1 MPLLDPGAVALA
13 TQALH
18 DLGLK
23 GTLALIPVG
32 VGAPAGLQ
40 LSPSW
45 QVGLEQAAPADLQRL
60 ALEGFQRNEVV
71 YACIREIAA
80 SAAEVRLSVLTP
92 DGLPH
97 PAHPLQRLLD
107 RPNPEHSPFELIEA
121 LLTDLLVY
129 GNAFL
134 LKERAPTTT
143 SAPVPHGPAARSLA
157 GSPLAGRP
165 TLPGQRAAATGR
177 TGRSDAPPASGRPLG
192 IAPLGLAP
200 SIDALWKLRPD
211 RIRIV
216 PGRRRLVA
224 AYVHRVGERETRL
237 DPRDVIHL
245 RLPDPADDLW
255 GLSPVRVAA
264 RQIDTDNEASKF
276 IDAFFRNAAV
286 PFGIIKLKRALRGGE
301 PEARRLGQRWTDRF
315 RGLFG
320 RFQVGVLDADADFQR
335 IGLTQDEM
343 AFPDL
348 RAQTEA
354 RICAAFRV
362 PPVLVGVKVGLD
374 RSTFSNM
381 AEARRFFWENTLLS
395 LYRRLESKLT
405 ADLTADFPGPPV
417 CLRFDFSQV
426 AALRESRE
434 SIERSALAGL
444 RAGALS
450 VNDARRRFGLE
461 PIPHG
466 DALPSPAGPR
476 PTLASWPLNT
486 GAPGAA
492 GYHTGAPGADGYHPG
507 APGADA
513 PARVTPE
520 TS

>member
-1 MPLLDPGAVALA
+1 MPLLDPGALT

-23 GTLALIPVG
+23 DALALIPVG
-32 VGAPAGLQ
+32 ASAPAGIP

-45 QVGLEQAAPADLQRL
+45 QIGLESAAPTDLERL

-92 DGLPH
+92 DGLPL
-97 PAHPLQRLLD
+97 PSHPLQRLLD

-134 LKERAPTTT
+134 LKARAPTTT

-165 TLPGQRAAATGR
+165 TLPGQRAAATGS
-177 TGRSDAPPASGRPLG
+177 TGRPDAPPASGRPIG

-224 AYVHRVGERETRL
+224 AYVHRLGERETRL

-405 ADLTADFPGPPV
+405 AGLAADFPGPPL

-461 PIPHG
+461 PIPQG
-466 DALPSPAGPR
+466 DAMPSPGPR
-476 PTLASWPLNT
+476 PSLASWPPNA
-486 GAPGAA
+486 GAPAVVGYPA
-492 GYHTGAPGADGYHPG
+492 GT
-507 APGADA
+507 
-513 PARVTPE
+513 PALITPE